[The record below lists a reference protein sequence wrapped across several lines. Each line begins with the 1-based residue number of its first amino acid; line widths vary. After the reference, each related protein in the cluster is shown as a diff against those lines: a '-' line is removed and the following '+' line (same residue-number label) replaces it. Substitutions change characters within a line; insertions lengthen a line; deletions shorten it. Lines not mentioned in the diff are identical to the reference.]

1 MKRTPV
7 LVSLAIA
14 ALIALYA
21 VGYSL
26 GLSNGLDTLASRAE
40 ASLTRADDRLSGQ
53 LEKYQYFPS
62 VIALHPAI
70 KGLLADPSPAY
81 VAQANLILE
90 RLALSSG
97 ALDIYVM
104 DRSGTTLAASNHDLD
119 RSFIG
124 VNFAWRPYFK
134 GAILG
139 SLSRYLAVGST
150 SLQRGFYFAHPVYGD
165 GGTITGVVAVKID
178 LARLETEWRGDQ
190 DVVFFSDENGAI
202 FLSNRDSLLLK
213 TSGGAQIDPET
224 LADSRQYA
232 GTIPQPLTG
241 YGTDRFFSHEIWTDV
256 AIDGVPSRVLHRSRQ
271 DDRIGL
277 RAHTLVSTQD
287 ADTQGRLWGILAM
300 AIGGVF
306 ILSVAIV
313 IQRRNA
319 MTAALALEERAKQTL
334 ESTVERR
341 TRDLSIANTRL
352 RQEVEE
358 RKTAEAEL
366 RRVQDELVQAGKL
379 SALGE
384 MSAGISHELNQ
395 PLAAIQTLADNA
407 GLLLDRE
414 QPDMVR
420 GNIAKI
426 SQMAERAG
434 RIIRNLRAFARK
446 EDEAITDVDL
456 VQVVNDAIS
465 LSEPKLSRQDITLNW
480 TPPAEPV
487 HVRGG
492 KVRLQQVIMN
502 LVNNA
507 ADAMAGQRR
516 KRCITITIQHVKG
529 RIHLKVRDTGPGL
542 AKPEQVFDPFY
553 TTKTVGEGLGLG
565 LSISYGIVQSF
576 GGDISGKNHATGG
589 ATFTVRLTPS
599 APAARAAE

>member
-21 VGYSL
+21 SGYSL
-26 GLSNGLDTLASRAE
+26 GLSSGLDRLASRAE

-62 VIALHPAI
+62 VIALYPTI
-70 KGLLADPSPAY
+70 KQLLAAPDPGT
-81 VAQANLILE
+81 VTQANLILE
-90 RLALSSG
+90 RLALGSG

-104 DRSGTTLAASNHDLD
+104 DRSGMTVAASNHNLD

-124 VNFAWRPYFK
+124 ENFGWRPYFK
-134 GAILG
+134 GALLG

-165 GGTITGVVAVKID
+165 GGPITGVVAVKID
-178 LARLETEWRGDQ
+178 LSRLETEWRGDQ
-190 DVVFFSDENGAI
+190 DVVFFTDENGAI

-213 TSGGAQIDPET
+213 TLGGAQIDPDT
-224 LADSRQYA
+224 LPDSRQYA
-232 GTIPQPLTG
+232 GSVPQPLTG
-241 YGTDRFFSHEIWTDV
+241 FETETDFGHEVWTDV
-256 AIDGVPSRVLHRSRQ
+256 AIDGVPSRVLHLSRQ

-287 ADTQGRLWGILAM
+287 ADTQGRLWGILAI

-334 ESTVERR
+334 ETTVERR
-341 TRDLSIANTRL
+341 TRDLSVANARL

-358 RKTAEAEL
+358 RAAAEAEL

-407 GLLLDRE
+407 GLLLERD

-420 GNIAKI
+420 GNITKI
-426 SQMAERAG
+426 SQMADRAG

-446 EDEAITDVDL
+446 EDETITDVDL

-465 LSEPKLSRQDITLNW
+465 LSEPKLSRQEVTLNW
-480 TPPAEPV
+480 TPPADPV

-502 LVNNA
+502 LISNA

-516 KRCITITIQHVKG
+516 KRSITITISHGKG

-542 AKPEQVFDPFY
+542 AKPDQVFDPFY

-576 GGDISGKNHATGG
+576 GGDISGHNHASGG
-589 ATFTVRLTPS
+589 ATFTVKLTPS
-599 APAARAAE
+599 TPAARAAE